1 MDLSGIDPAAASDA
15 YDGRGVPTW
24 SDDELTRAVGA
35 VLARPKVAP
44 ADSFVLHAPL
54 ELLAR
59 RRLLGRV
66 AAEDRDAARRR
77 LVWLAAAYEAAGDE
91 LDDPTPGRRAD
102 VDGSVDAI
110 AARLVAA
117 LAAGDLDDI
126 DVSAAALAARATPAD
141 LRRLLGP
148 TVATSL
154 AAAAHGSIFL
164 ALLGHVQADDE
175 AGGLTFAL
183 RGLARDLGR
192 HPDWQLR
199 WFEDPDPDEPGPPAA
214 LADALLEVPMLG
226 PVGNNF
232 IQPIMHQAE
241 ESGIAAK
248 LLGATLGG
256 AAADVARARAELGR
270 IAAWSMLQEP
280 GGHAY
285 GWSHCLTMPQAVLA
299 LTGSGADADVPAR
312 AAVAIAATH
321 VVGFRAAIGQRPLVP
336 AFDPVRPAVGDLA
349 EAVAAGPGE
358 AASFAWCEAR
368 DGGPEAVA
376 RLVTGLAGPAARH
389 VDAHYAKY
397 TQACFDAAAADPA
410 QQPLYLAA
418 AAFLAG
424 YWAAKGDDDLLRTA
438 R

>member
-1 MDLSGIDPAAASDA
+1 MAAHDLFDIPSDDHRHALEA
-15 YDGRGVPTW
+15 YEQRGVAGW
-24 SDDELTRAVGA
+24 SDDELTQAVGA

-59 RRLLGRV
+59 RCLLERVEPSGREAV
-66 AAEDRDAARRR
+66 RQR
-77 LVWLAAAYEAAGDE
+77 LVWLAAAYEGAGDA
-91 LDDPTPGRRAD
+91 LDEPTPPPLDTAD
-102 VDGSVDAI
+102 TVEAVAH
-110 AARLVAA
+110 RLVAA

-126 DVSAAALAARATPAD
+126 DAAAGQLGRRATPAE

-148 TVATSL
+148 TIAVSL

-164 ALLGHVQADDE
+164 SLLGRVQAPDRP
-175 AGGLTFAL
+175 GGLAAAL

-192 HPDWQLR
+192 HPDWTLR
-199 WFEDPDPDEPGPPAA
+199 WFEDPGEPGPPAA

-232 IQPIMHQAE
+232 IQPVMHQAE
-241 ESGIAAK
+241 ESGIATK
-248 LLGATLGG
+248 LLARTLDG
-256 AAADVARARAELGR
+256 AAADPRRTGVELSR

-285 GWSHCLTMPQAVLA
+285 GWTHCLTMPQAVLA
-299 LTGSGADADVPAR
+299 LAGTDVDAR

-321 VVGFRAAIGQRPLVP
+321 VVGFRAAIGRRALVP
-336 AFDPVRPAVGDLA
+336 GFDPVRPAVADLA
-349 EAVAAGPGE
+349 EAIEAGPGE

-368 DGGPEAVA
+368 DGGPAAVEAL
-376 RLVTGLAGPAARH
+376 RSGLAGPAARH

-397 TQACFDAAAADPA
+397 TQACFDAAVADPEQA
-410 QQPLYLAA
+410 PLHLAA

-424 YWAAKGDDDLLRTA
+424 YWAAKGDDDLFA
-438 R
+438 